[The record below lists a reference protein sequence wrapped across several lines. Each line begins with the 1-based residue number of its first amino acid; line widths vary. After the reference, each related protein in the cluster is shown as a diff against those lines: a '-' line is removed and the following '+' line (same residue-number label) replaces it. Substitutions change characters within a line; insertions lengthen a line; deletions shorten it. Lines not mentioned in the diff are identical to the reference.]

1 MLPEAL
7 TPMNSVFL
15 MLAIVTFASAAVL
28 TALARRWAPALGY
41 VDHPGERKI
50 HRVPTPYGGGV
61 AIFLSLF
68 IAIAVAAVASWLYG
82 GKVPPSA
89 EGAPGGAGF
98 TELWAA
104 LAGGESQL
112 RLILGCATFLFLLGV
127 VDDRWGLSAPV
138 KLFGQLVVAF
148 YLWRQGVTITAFL
161 SWRPASFVLTVLW
174 VVGLT
179 NAFNFLD
186 NMNGLAGGLACV
198 SGAIFFT
205 VAVQT
210 EQVFVAA
217 MLAMIVG
224 AVAGFLLFN
233 YPRASIFLGDAGS
246 LLLGF
251 LLATLA
257 IKFQFY
263 SYSAASISHSGI
275 FPIVLPLLIFAIPIY
290 DITSVVILRLRAG
303 QSPLQADQRHFSHRL
318 VTLGMSQTLAVFTI
332 LLLAFALGITATL
345 LYLLNARGAVVMLTQ
360 AGAILGVIVLLE
372 VSAARRG

>member
-1 MLPEAL
+1 
-7 TPMNSVFL
+7 
-15 MLAIVTFASAAVL
+15 MLAVVTFTSSAVL

-50 HRVPTPYGGGV
+50 HRVATPYGGGV
-61 AIFLSLF
+61 AIYLSLF
-68 IAIAVAAVASWLYG
+68 IGIAVVAVISWLYG
-82 GKVPPSA
+82 GKAAPSA
-89 EGAPGGAGF
+89 EGLQLGAGF

-104 LAGGESQL
+104 FRASGSQL
-112 RLILGCATFLFLLGV
+112 GLILACATFLFLLGV
-127 VDDRWGLSAPV
+127 VDDRWGLSAAV
-138 KLFGQLVVAF
+138 KLFGQLMVAL
-148 YLWRQGVTITAFL
+148 YLFREEVAITAFL
-161 SWRPASFVLTVLW
+161 RWPGASLLLTVLW

-210 EQVFVAA
+210 EQLFVAA
-217 MLAMIVG
+217 MLAMVVG

-233 YPRASIFLGDAGS
+233 YPKASIFLGDAGS

-263 SYSAASISHSGI
+263 SYSSGEPGHYRM

-303 QSPLQADQRHFSHRL
+303 ESPLKADQRHFSHRL
-318 VTLGMSQTLAVFTI
+318 VALGMTQALAVFTI

-345 LYLLNARGAVVMLTQ
+345 LYLLNARGALVMLTQ

>member
-1 MLPEAL
+1 
-7 TPMNSVFL
+7 
-15 MLAIVTFASAAVL
+15 MLAVVTFTSSAVL

-50 HRVPTPYGGGV
+50 HRVATPYGGGV
-61 AIFLSLF
+61 AIYLSLF
-68 IAIAVAAVASWLYG
+68 IGIAVVAVVSWLYG
-82 GKVPPSA
+82 GKAAPSA
-89 EGAPGGAGF
+89 EGLQLGAGF
-98 TELWAA
+98 SELWAA
-104 LAGGESQL
+104 LRAGGSQL
-112 RLILGCATFLFLLGV
+112 GLILGCVTFLFLLGV
-127 VDDRWGLSAPV
+127 VDDRWGLSAAV
-138 KLFGQLVVAF
+138 KLFGQLVVAL
-148 YLWRQGVTITAFL
+148 YLFREGVAITAFL
-161 SWRPASFVLTVLW
+161 RWPGASLLLTVLW

-186 NMNGLAGGLACV
+186 NMNGLAAGLACV

-210 EQVFVAA
+210 EQLFVAA
-217 MLAMIVG
+217 MLAMVVAG
-224 AVAGFLLFN
+224 AAGFLLFN
-233 YPRASIFLGDAGS
+233 YPKASIFLGDAGS

-263 SYSAASISHSGI
+263 SYSGGEPGHYRM

-290 DITSVVILRLRAG
+290 DIASVVILRLRAG
-303 QSPLQADQRHFSHRL
+303 ESPLKADQRHFSHRL
-318 VTLGMSQTLAVFTI
+318 VALGMSQALAVFTI
-332 LLLAFALGITATL
+332 LLLAFALGITATI
-345 LYLLNARGAVVMLTQ
+345 LYLLNAQGALVMLTQ

>member
-1 MLPEAL
+1 MK
-7 TPMNSVFL
+7 TVFL
-15 MLAIVTFASAAVL
+15 MLAVVTFTSSALL
-28 TALARRWAPALGY
+28 TALARRWAPLLGY

-61 AIFLSLF
+61 AIYLSLF
-68 IAIAVAAVASWLYG
+68 IGIAVVAVVTWLYG
-82 GKVPPSA
+82 GSPPQA
-89 EGAPGGAGF
+89 GVVAPGGEGARLATGF
-98 TELWAA
+98 AEVWAA
-104 LAGGESQL
+104 LTASGSQL
-112 RLILGCATFLFLLGV
+112 GLILGCSTVLFLVGV

-148 YLWRQGVTITAFL
+148 FLWREGVRITAFL
-161 SWRPASFVLTVLW
+161 SLPGASLLLTVLW

-210 EQVFVAA
+210 EQLFVAA
-217 MLAMIVG
+217 TLAMVVG
-224 AVAGFLLFN
+224 AVVGFLLFN

-263 SYSAASISHSGI
+263 SSADPSRYRI
-275 FPIVLPLLIFAIPIY
+275 FPIALPLLIFAIPIY

-318 VTLGMSQTLAVFTI
+318 VALGMSQALAVFTI
-332 LLLAFALGITATL
+332 LLLACALGITATL
-345 LYLLNARGAVVMLTQ
+345 LYLLNARGALVMLTQ
-360 AGAILGVIVLLE
+360 AGAILAVIVLLE
-372 VSAARRG
+372 VSAAKRG